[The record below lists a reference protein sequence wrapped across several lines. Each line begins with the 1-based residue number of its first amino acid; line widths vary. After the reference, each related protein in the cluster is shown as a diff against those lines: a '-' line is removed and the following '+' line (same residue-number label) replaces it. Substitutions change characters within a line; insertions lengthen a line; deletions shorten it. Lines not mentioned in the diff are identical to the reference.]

1 MLSAPLRIPVSYG
14 PARTARN
21 PAAVFLLLAM
31 VLCALP
37 APAQAMLRVV
47 AIGDSLTAGYGLD
60 QGDGLVPQLNRWL
73 ADHGAPEAEVINMG
87 VSGDTTAGGRAR
99 LGWALAEGADAVILA
114 LGANDL
120 LRGIEPSESRAN
132 LDAMLA
138 DLAGRSLPVLLVGM
152 EAPQNFGPAY
162 KRDFDA
168 IYPDLA
174 TAYGAI
180 LDPFMLQGITED
192 RALFQDDGLHPNADG
207 VARIVE
213 RLGPLVLELIRRASP

>member
-1 MLSAPLRIPVSYG
+1 MLI
-14 PARTARN
+14 
-21 PAAVFLLLAM
+21 LLLA
-31 VLCALP
+31 LAFSALP
-37 APAQAMLRVV
+37 AAAQAMLRVV

-73 ADHGAPEAEVINMG
+73 AANGAPGAEVINMG

-99 LGWALAEGADAVILA
+99 LGWALAEGADAVIVA

-138 DLAGRSLPVLLVGM
+138 DLAGLGLPVLLVGM
-152 EAPQNFGPAY
+152 EAPQNFGPEY

-168 IYPDLA
+168 IYPELSE
-174 TAYGAI
+174 TYSTL

-192 RALFQDDGLHPNADG
+192 RSLFQDDGLHPNADG

-213 RLGPLVLELIRRASP
+213 RLGPLVLELVRRASP

>member
-1 MLSAPLRIPVSYG
+1 V
-14 PARTARN
+14 RN
-21 PAAVFLLLAM
+21 PAVLILLLA
-31 VLCALP
+31 LAFSALP
-37 APAQAMLRVV
+37 AAAQAMLRVV

-73 ADHGAPEAEVINMG
+73 AANGAPGAEVINMG

-99 LGWALAEGADAVILA
+99 LGWALAEGADAVIVA

-138 DLAGRSLPVLLVGM
+138 DLAGLGLPVLLVGM
-152 EAPQNFGPAY
+152 EAPQNFGPEY

-168 IYPDLA
+168 IYPELSE
-174 TAYGAI
+174 TYSTL

-192 RALFQDDGLHPNADG
+192 RSLFQDDGLHPNADG

-213 RLGPLVLELIRRASP
+213 RLGPLVLELVRRASQ